1 MATHPSIL
9 IVHFPPLCLTF
20 FFAFCSCTGTD
31 VPDEARENYRGT
43 LILGQSALPYQFS
56 WVTRCKKGCLSSSSL
71 SLSLADRRWGPAGSP
86 PSPPDTAP
94 SPAKHAATSLGT
106 NRFFKQS
113 LPNKHNFFSPS
124 RADANGLFKSVWR
137 KINEPTLGL
146 Q

>member
-1 MATHPSIL
+1 MATHSSIL
-9 IVHFPPLCLTF
+9 IVHFPPLCFTF
-20 FFAFCSCTGTD
+20 SFAFCSCLGTD
-31 VPDEARENYRGT
+31 IPDEAREIYRGT
-43 LILGQSALPYQFS
+43 LILEQSALPYQLF
-56 WVTRCKKGCLSSSSL
+56 WVTGCKKGCLSSSSL
-71 SLSLADRRWGPAGSP
+71 SRSLADRRWGRAGSL

-106 NRFFKQS
+106 NRFFKKS
-113 LPNKHNFFSPS
+113 LPNKHNFFFPS

>member
-31 VPDEARENYRGT
+31 VPDEARETYRGT

-71 SLSLADRRWGPAGSP
+71 SLSLADRRWGRAGSP